1 MNDTI
6 GSLLNLGTQRLIEK
20 NIDTA
25 RLDSQLLLGKVLNKD
40 KLYLIINND
49 EVVSEEK
56 KKEFLELISR
66 RMEYMPIRYILGE
79 IDFMGLDF
87 FVEKG
92 VLIPRSDTEILVEE
106 VLRVISEDE
115 LIDICDLCSGSGAIG
130 ISLAYYRKKINVDLI
145 DYYDIPEKVSKKNI
159 LRTCLEDRVKFIKSD
174 LLKECIKLKK
184 QYDIIVSN
192 PPYIREEEIDN
203 LMNDVKDYEPKTAL
217 SGGNSGLDFY
227 ERIVEESKSVLKK
240 NGILAFEIGHDQ
252 GEDVSELMK
261 ENGYKEVRVIKD
273 LAALDRVV
281 IGRFVP

>member
-1 MNDTI
+1 MDDTI